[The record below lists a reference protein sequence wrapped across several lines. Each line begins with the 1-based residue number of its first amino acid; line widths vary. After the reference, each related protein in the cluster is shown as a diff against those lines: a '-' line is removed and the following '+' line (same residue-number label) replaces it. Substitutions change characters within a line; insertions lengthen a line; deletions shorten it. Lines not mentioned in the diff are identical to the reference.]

1 MAILNDGNVDSINNL
16 TAGED
21 SKGVKLNFKE
31 DKDGVLTADGTDGK
45 RYTIT
50 VSQGKVSV
58 GDIPEK
64 EAGQA
69 ANKPAPAAAPTSANT
84 KK

>member
-21 SKGVKLNFKE
+21 SKGAKLNFKE
-31 DKDGVLTADGTDGK
+31 DKDAVLTADGTDQK
-45 RYTIT
+45 RYTINVT
-50 VSQGKVSV
+50 QGKVSV
-58 GDIPEK
+58 SDIPE
-64 EAGQA
+64 A
-69 ANKPAPAAAPTSANT
+69 AAASKPANTTTTTTTT

>member
-16 TAGED
+16 SAGED

-45 RYTIT
+45 RYSIT
-50 VSQGKVSV
+50 VTQGKVSV
-58 GDIPEK
+58 FDIPEK
-64 EAGQA
+64 AEA
-69 ANKPAPAAAPTSANT
+69 KPAPAPAPAPTNV

>member
-21 SKGVKLNFKE
+21 SKGAKLNFKE

-45 RYTIT
+45 RYSIT
-50 VSQGKVSV
+50 VTQGKVSV

-64 EAGQA
+64 ESA
-69 ANKPAPAAAPTSANT
+69 KPAAAPAPTNT

>member
-21 SKGVKLNFKE
+21 SNGKKLNFKE
-31 DKDGVLTADGTDGK
+31 DKDGVLTADGTDKK
-45 RYTIT
+45 RYTINIT
-50 VSQGKVSV
+50 QGKVSV
-58 GDIPEK
+58 FDIPEK
-64 EAGQA
+64 EAEA
-69 ANKPAPAAAPTSANT
+69 KPATTAPAA

>member
-31 DKDGVLTADGTDGK
+31 DKDGVLTADGSDKK
-45 RYTIT
+45 RYTINVT
-50 VSQGKVSV
+50 QGKVSV
-58 GDIPEK
+58 YDIPEK
-64 EAGQA
+64 EAA
-69 ANKPAPAAAPTSANT
+69 EAKPAAGTTTSTNT

>member
-21 SKGVKLNFKE
+21 SKGAKLNFKE
-31 DKDGVLTADGTDGK
+31 DKDGVLTADGTDQK

-50 VSQGKVSV
+50 VTQGKVSV
-58 GDIPEK
+58 SDIPD
-64 EAGQA
+64 A
-69 ANKPAPAAAPTSANT
+69 AAAAAAATKPANTTTT

>member
-45 RYTIT
+45 RYSIT

-58 GDIPEK
+58 ADIPEK
-64 EAGQA
+64 ENNTA
-69 ANKPAPAAAPTSANT
+69 AAKPAAAAPA